1 MKHSSSSN
9 GFNGPKPAA
18 QIKSLT
24 AREPGGANTG
34 QPARNT
40 STGAAV
46 TFGKNDGSVNVKAT
60 VGKIL
65 SRIGK

>member
-9 GFNGPKPAA
+9 GFNGLKPSA

-24 AREPGGANTG
+24 AKEPVGANTG

-40 STGAAV
+40 GTGASV
-46 TFGKNDGSVNVKAT
+46 SFGKNDGSVNVKAT